1 MANNEVV
8 LYFDNPEDAVR
19 FTLAAGSVL
28 TGEKPGHTVEDL
40 MKVARE
46 MGRASRITAKGT
58 LNG

>member
-1 MANNEVV
+1 MASNEV
-8 LYFDNPEDAVR
+8 
-19 FTLAAGSVL
+19 AAGSVL